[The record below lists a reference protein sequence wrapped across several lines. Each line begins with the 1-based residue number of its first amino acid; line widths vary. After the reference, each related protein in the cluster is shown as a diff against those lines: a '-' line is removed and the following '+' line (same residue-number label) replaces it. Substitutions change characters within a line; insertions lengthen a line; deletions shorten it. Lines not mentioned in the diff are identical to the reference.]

1 MSTPPEIDLLDPK
14 NFARGQPHVQFRWL
28 RANDP
33 VHWHAEPDG
42 AGFFAVTRYA
52 DVRAIGRDSSTFSS
66 VPSILIPDPP
76 PGGMD
81 MGDHQM
87 MLTMDPPRHTLY
99 RRLLSREFT
108 PRAAEALRPRIREL
122 ATRIVDHVIERGE
135 CDLVADIAGEMPSY
149 LIAELLGIP
158 LDDGRELYELTE
170 TIHAAPETRPPGAGA
185 MAVLQM
191 FNYAAGVAKEKR
203 ARPGRDLSS
212 LLLASEVN
220 GQRLDDIDFNL
231 FFLLLV
237 DAGGDTTRNLVA
249 GGMQALFDYPDE
261 RRRLQADL
269 EHGMG
274 PAIEELLRFTSPVVY
289 MRRTA
294 TRDTQIAGTDIPEG
308 AKVVMY
314 YGAANRDESV
324 FLDPDRLDVGRTP
337 NEHIAFGGGGAHFCL
352 GAHIARVEIQEMLR
366 EIFERLPDIEPAG
379 ETEWLEST
387 FISGPTRMPVRF
399 TPGPVL
405 AGYRAAKPRSRP

>member
-1 MSTPPEIDLLDPK
+1 MSTPPVIDLLDPK
-14 NFARGQPHVQFRWL
+14 SFAGGQPHDQFRWL

-52 DVRAIGRDSSTFSS
+52 DVRAVGRNSASFSS
-66 VPSILIPDPP
+66 LPTIMIPDQA
-76 PGGMD
+76 GID

-87 MLTMDPPRHTLY
+87 MLTMDPPRHTQY
-99 RRLLSREFT
+99 RRLLSGEFT
-108 PRAAEALRPRIREL
+108 PRASEAWRPRIREL
-122 ATRIVDHVIERGE
+122 AAKIVDAVIERGE

-149 LIAELLGIP
+149 VIAELLGIP
-158 LDDGRELYELTE
+158 LEDGRDLYELTE
-170 TIHAAPETRPPGAGA
+170 TIHAAPESRPPGAGA

-191 FNYAAGVAKEKR
+191 FNYAAGVAKQKR
-203 ARPGRDLSS
+203 ETPGNDLSS
-212 LLLASEVN
+212 VLLQSEVD
-220 GQRLDDIDFNL
+220 GRRLDDIDFNL
-231 FFLLLV
+231 FFLLLI

-249 GGMQALFDYPDE
+249 GGMQALFDHPDQ
-261 RRRLQADL
+261 RRWLQDDL
-269 EHGMG
+269 EQRMA
-274 PAIEELLRFTSPVVY
+274 PTIEEMLRFTSPVVY

-294 TRDTQIAGTDIPEG
+294 TRDTKIADTAIPEG

-314 YGAANRDESV
+314 YGSANRDEAL
-324 FLDPDRLDVGRTP
+324 FANPDHFDAGRTP

-352 GAHIARVEIQEMLR
+352 GSHIARIEIQEILR
-366 EIFERLPDIEPAG
+366 EIFARLPDIEPAG

-399 TPGPVL
+399 TPG
-405 AGYRAAKPRSRP
+405 KPSQA